1 MGNALLIPR
10 NPHGKK
16 TKAIILSNISIL
28 FLWYAYLFT
37 LKGSLEILQEK
48 WPKIYGRIYRV
59 WVAFQAFIDISSPS
73 LMEVNKI
80 NRGSL

>member
-1 MGNALLIPR
+1 M
-10 NPHGKK
+10 
-16 TKAIILSNISIL
+16 L

-59 WVAFQAFIDISSPS
+59 WVTFQVFIDISSPS
-73 LMEVNKI
+73 LMEVNEI
-80 NRGSL
+80 NRDSL